1 MEMTWKSGF
10 DLKLTLLC
18 PSGGLQLGD
27 RQRTRECGLGHIY
40 GWRLKLSRL
49 VRELKK
55 KEAERAQLIINNKH
69 VLQKQQYTINLLEK
83 ERTDVLKIKFRN

>member
-1 MEMTWKSGF
+1 MAA
-10 DLKLTLLC
+10 
-18 PSGGLQLGD
+18 GG
-27 RQRTRECGLGHIY
+27 RQSTREFGLGHIY
-40 GWRLKLSRL
+40 GRRLKLSRL

-83 ERTDVLKIKFRN
+83 EQADVLKIKFRN

>member
-1 MEMTWKSGF
+1 MT
-10 DLKLTLLC
+10 
-18 PSGGLQLGD
+18 SGG
-27 RQRTRECGLGHIY
+27 RQWTREFGVGHIY
-40 GWRLKLSRL
+40 GRRLKLSRL

-83 ERTDVLKIKFRN
+83 EQADVLKIKFRN